1 MKIENQKKIDDAG
14 VGLLSGILAYTFW
27 GFFPIYFKITQ
38 EADPME
44 ILSHRIAW
52 SVPFAL
58 IIIVIRKQWHEIST
72 ALRKPKLLVTLFL
85 SAIALSINWGV
96 FIFAVQNDQIFQAS
110 LGYFINPLMYI
121 LIGVLVFKEKLSVF
135 QNFSILLAFIGVFV
149 LALYGGVFP
158 YISLILAVSF
168 SIYGVIRKQA
178 DISSI
183 PGLII
188 ETTILFIPAG
198 LFIAWLASSNN
209 LTFGNA
215 PKITILLILAGPLTV
230 LPLWAFTIA
239 AKKLKL
245 TTLGMLQ
252 YIGPTGQFIL
262 AMYYGEN
269 FTLAH
274 AICFGFIW
282 LGIILY
288 SYDSYLGYS
297 KK

>member
-149 LALYGGVFP
+149 FAFFYTPCIYWSFRSCIIRGRFSL
-158 YISLILAVSF
+158 YISHTCCKF
-168 SIYGVIRKQA
+168 F
-178 DISSI
+178 D
-183 PGLII
+183 
-188 ETTILFIPAG
+188 
-198 LFIAWLASSNN
+198 
-209 LTFGNA
+209 
-215 PKITILLILAGPLTV
+215 
-230 LPLWAFTIA
+230 LWCN
-239 AKKLKL
+239 KK
-245 TTLGMLQ
+245 T
-252 YIGPTGQFIL
+252 
-262 AMYYGEN
+262 
-269 FTLAH
+269 
-274 AICFGFIW
+274 
-282 LGIILY
+282 
-288 SYDSYLGYS
+288 SGY
-297 KK
+297 